1 MSRSSPSDNGCV
13 IVTGAASGI
22 GAAIVRSLAA
32 RGRVA
37 VALDMDEAPLK
48 QLASQADGKV
58 HGFAADLTDAQQVSA
73 AIGRCLDEGLAISG
87 LVNNVGGGGGQAL
100 QDMTLEAWNAT
111 LHLNLTTAFLAT
123 KAALPALIANGGGEI
138 VNIGSIAAF
147 RPSPVG
153 GAAYA
158 AAKAGLVAFTRQCAH
173 ELARHHIRVNAVCP
187 GPTRTALT
195 RNSAR
200 ASSDFPLGRWIEP
213 EDVAATVLHLLEP
226 ASAMCTGSVFT
237 VDGGIGL

>member
-1 MSRSSPSDNGCV
+1 MSGARPPDDGCV

-22 GAAIVRSLAA
+22 GAAVVRSLIA
-32 RGRVA
+32 RGRIA
-37 VALDMDEAPLK
+37 VALDVDETPLK
-48 QLASQADGKV
+48 QLAAQAGGKV
-58 HGFAADLTDAQQVSA
+58 HAFTADLTDARQVA
-73 AIGRCLDEGLAISG
+73 
-87 LVNNVGGGGGQAL
+87 
-100 QDMTLEAWNAT
+100 AT

-123 KAALPALIANGGGEI
+123 KAALPALIANDGGEI

-158 AAKAGLVAFTRQCAH
+158 AAKAGLIAFTRQCAH
-173 ELARHHIRVNAVCP
+173 ELAELARHHIRVNAVCP

-200 ASSDFPLGRWIEP
+200 ASSDFPPGRWIEP
-213 EDVAATVLHLLEP
+213 DDVAATVPHLLEP
-226 ASAMCTGSVFT
+226 ASGMCTGSVCT